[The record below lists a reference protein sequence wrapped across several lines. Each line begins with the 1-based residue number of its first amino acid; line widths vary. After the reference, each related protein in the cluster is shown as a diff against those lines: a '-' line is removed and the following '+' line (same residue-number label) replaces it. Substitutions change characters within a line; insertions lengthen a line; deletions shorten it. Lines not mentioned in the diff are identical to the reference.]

1 MIYDIASREASA
13 HSRRSTV
20 VETFFESFPQL
31 MEGGRTL
38 YFIITLTL
46 EYLCL
51 TKAHDILSISSSS
64 ERREEVGTGDGRDM
78 GCGEVGEQTMVYE
91 LETTN

>member
-1 MIYDIASREASA
+1 MEFTEEKLVYDIASREASA

-64 ERREEVGTGDGRDM
+64 SSVMNMISLIDGNSGPM
-78 GCGEVGEQTMVYE
+78 
-91 LETTN
+91 